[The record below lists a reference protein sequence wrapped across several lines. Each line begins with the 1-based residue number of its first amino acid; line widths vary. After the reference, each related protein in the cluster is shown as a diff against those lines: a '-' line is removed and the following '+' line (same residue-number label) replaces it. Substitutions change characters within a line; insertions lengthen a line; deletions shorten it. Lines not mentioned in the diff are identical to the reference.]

1 MGLGQFIKSLYLSN
15 PGASGQ
21 RRMVATA
28 AYNIDDS
35 PHTLFTIAGGN
46 IMITLLYAETTTI
59 EAAGSTGQV
68 AFDPAA
74 AVGATIDWDDG
85 LCNYNAQI
93 GEITLI
99 PMDDAFIATQG
110 VAIACPAWPYNYICP
125 PGGIEFTVATAD
137 MTGSIE
143 WYLFYIPLDPEVA
156 VV

>member
-1 MGLGQFIKSLYLSN
+1 MGLAALIKSVYLSK
-15 PGASGQ
+15 PGAAGQ
-21 RRMVATA
+21 RRMLATA
-28 AYNIDDS
+28 AYDQVGS
-35 PHTLFTIAGGN
+35 PHPLFTIAGGN

-68 AFDPAA
+68 AFNPDG
-74 AVGATIDWDDG
+74 VGATINWDDG

-99 PMDDAFIATQG
+99 PMDVIFPATQG

-125 PGGIEFTVATAD
+125 PGVIELTVTTAD

-143 WYLFYIPLDPEVA
+143 WYLFYIPLDPEVTVA
-156 VV
+156 